1 MLKKIVSLTL
11 TASILMSM
19 SAVFAADEE
28 ETLPDTTEFDAMQ
41 EIENNADNA
50 YESENAVEDM
60 HFYDT
65 ESWWFIPEYDKT
77 GMSDYDIIMKNIYY
91 ESVQSLGS
99 VKSVDATIDA
109 ALADYIEGGYFV
121 GPDYWAWEI
130 GTMPAAR
137 HYRYLMN
144 MVGGYQMPE
153 SKYYKSEDIWNKMHE
168 CIDFWMKTVT
178 RKYVYPG
185 PTYSSWWA
193 ATIGRGLAMIP
204 FLALAKGCIED
215 EVLIPL
221 TEEHMYAARQMAPD
235 LVTGTNAVWY
245 ARNSIVKGAILED
258 PTLVQEGID
267 IVHKEMSMTTAHP
280 QAHAVVDMEGRKGIE
295 GIQTDLSYHMHGS
308 KYYAGYAGN
317 SFSDFTTI
325 NMYAQGTQFEMTDLY
340 DLVTDILCDGWVWIQ
355 RGGHQDF
362 NHRGRGYVESD
373 KPVVKEGQMS
383 DDEAIWVSFM
393 RRMARLY
400 PERADELNQS
410 IKYLLPYDDPE
421 REYKVGNKYFY
432 SSDYMAHQREG
443 WTAWSQTN
451 SWRINAS
458 EHNMADGVQ
467 SYWFGMGTV
476 FMDKGDNIYDGSVS
490 GTQIFWRDQSK
501 MPGVTSSEY
510 VHVSNWSGWTMR
522 QMGKYAGGVSDGMYG
537 MNAMHLVDRA
547 GVSAKK
553 AWFWFDDEYVALG
566 SGITSSSKYNTNT
579 IVDNRRLTTEVEV
592 DGKVIEKGKH
602 ELKDVSSVMQYG
614 IGYVFPNKED
624 ITLETGT
631 VVGNFTEHQKWSGV
645 DNTDYTANIFTLYIP
660 HGKKVVNDTYEYIC
674 VPETDS
680 EHLAEYVENNP
691 IEIAAN
697 TTTVQAVLQKN
708 LNVAGAAFYDAGEVE
723 FSNGLKVKSDTLC
736 CFMAREVDGEL
747 KLYVSNPY
755 NEKTT
760 VTLTVTYNGKT
771 EKVKFDLPGIDAN
784 AYNYG
789 GKAIEKSIKL

>member
-11 TASILMSM
+11 TASMLMSM

-28 ETLPDTTEFDAMQ
+28 TLPDTSEFDAMQ
-41 EIENNADNA
+41 NIENNADNA
-50 YESENAVEDM
+50 YESENVGADM
-60 HFYDT
+60 YFQDT

-77 GMSDYDIIMKNIYY
+77 GMSDYDVIMKNIYY
-91 ESVQSLGS
+91 ESIQTLGS

-109 ALADYIEGGYFV
+109 ALADYVEGGYFV
-121 GPDYWAWEI
+121 GVDYWAYE
-130 GTMPAAR
+130 PQQVAAAR

-144 MVGGYQMPE
+144 MVAGYQMPE
-153 SKYYKSEDIWNKMHE
+153 SKYYKSDDIWNKMHE
-168 CIDFWMKTVT
+168 CIDFWMNTVT

-185 PTYSSWWA
+185 PYFANWWA
-193 ATIGRGLAMIP
+193 GTIGRGIAMIP

-221 TEEHMYAARQMAPD
+221 TEEHLYAARQMAPD
-235 LVTGTNAVWY
+235 LCTGTNAVWY
-245 ARNSIVKGAILED
+245 ARNSIVKGAVLND
-258 PTLVQEGID
+258 PTLVQEGMN
-267 IVHKEMSMTTAHP
+267 IVHETMELKTAKP
-280 QAHAVVDMEGRKGIE
+280 QSAGVVETDGRKGSE
-295 GIQTDLSYHMHGS
+295 GIQTDLSYHMHGP
-308 KYYAGYAGN
+308 KYYANYAN
-317 SFSDFTTI
+317 SFEDFIKI

-340 DLVTDILCDGWVWIQ
+340 DLIVDAICDGWVWAS
-355 RGGHQDF
+355 RGGNLDVHQ
-362 NHRGRGYVESD
+362 NGRMYISNGTPIYQQ
-373 KPVVKEGQMS
+373 GQMS
-383 DDEAIWVSFM
+383 NSDSMFVTHLK
-393 RRMARLY
+393 RLARLC
-400 PERADELNQS
+400 PDRADDIEQT
-410 IKYLLPYDDPE
+410 IKYLVSCENPD

-432 SSDYMAHQREG
+432 TSDYMTHHREG
-443 WTAWSQTN
+443 WTAWNQMN
-451 SWRINAS
+451 SWRTNSS
-458 EHNMADGVQ
+458 EHNLADGIQ
-467 SYWFGMGTV
+467 SYWLGMGSV
-476 FMDKGDNIYDGSVS
+476 FMDKGDDLYAGSIR
-490 GTQIFWRDQSK
+490 GLPLFWDQSK
-501 MPGVTSSEY
+501 MPGITASEY
-510 VHVSNWSGWTMR
+510 VHISSWSGWSMR

-579 IVDNRRLTTEVEV
+579 TVDNRRLTTEVEV
-592 DGKVIEKGKH
+592 DGKVIEKGKY

-631 VVGNFTEHQKWSGV
+631 VVGNFTDHTKWAGT
-645 DNTDYTANIFTLYIP
+645 DNTDYTTNMFTLCIP

-708 LNVAGAAFYDAGEVE
+708 LNIAGAAFYGAGEVE
-723 FSNGLKVKSDTLC
+723 FGNGLKVKSDTLC

-755 NEKTT
+755 REKTT

-771 EKVKFDLPGIDAN
+771 EKVKFDLPGIDADG
-784 AYNYG
+784 YDYG
-789 GKAIEKSIKL
+789 GQTIEKSIKL